1 MSGRESRVCGA
12 EASMARHELYA
23 LRYDEFRLAEALGG
37 ARPPLLPL
45 FAHRRVRKRDLEQPR
60 SRFGALTGAVTPVRP
75 WPLALCAGR
84 GLRGSVLAR

>member
-12 EASMARHELYA
+12 EASMARHELHA
-23 LRYDEFRLAEALGG
+23 LGYDEFRLAEALGG
-37 ARPPLLPL
+37 ARPPLLPFL
-45 FAHRRVRKRDLEQPR
+45 RFAGRQKRDLEQPR
-60 SRFGALTGAVTPVRP
+60 SRFGALTGAVTRVRP